1 MQNLY
6 SYTEKFLQKSL
17 NALPSPC
24 RFMPKGSRRFS
35 EDLAMRISPAQRGF
49 LEKYAEERDIGIC
62 KAARY
67 CIDAMMKKEGF
78 TP

>member
-1 MQNLY
+1 
-6 SYTEKFLQKSL
+6 
-17 NALPSPC
+17 
-24 RFMPKGSRRFS
+24 MPKGSRRFS
-35 EDLAMRISPAQRGF
+35 EDLAMRISPAQRDF